1 MRRVGVFALIL
12 AGLAGLTLAVYGER
26 GEASSASTEAVTRV
40 TVKATEFKFT
50 LSKRSVPTGIV
61 IFTVANKGK
70 IAHDFK
76 IANKRTAVI
85 RPGKSATLRV
95 TFTKKGQYRYLC
107 TLPGHAAAGMKGVL
121 AVGLRPPPPPP
132 PPTGTT
138 TTAVGAPIPGAPTT
152 TVTVSMTEFHFTLS
166 SESVKA
172 GTNVIFE
179 ITNAGHTVHNFDL
192 VTVHAGKIID
202 PGQSESWTVGFPNAR
217 SFTYV
222 CDVPYH
228 AQSGMEGTFTVTP

>member
-1 MRRVGVFALIL
+1 MRRVGVFALAL
-12 AGLAGLTLAVYGER
+12 AGLAGLTLGLYGER
-26 GEASSASTEAVTRV
+26 GAASSASAEAVTRV

-61 IFTVANKGK
+61 IFTIVNKGK

-76 IANKRTAVI
+76 IANKRTKVI
-85 RPGKSATLRV
+85 RPGKSAILRV
-95 TFTKKGQYRYLC
+95 KFTKKARYRYLC

-121 AVGLRPPPPPP
+121 AVGRKPPPPPP
-132 PPTGTT
+132 MTT
-138 TTAVGAPIPGAPTT
+138 TTAAVGAPIPGAPTT
-152 TVTVSMTEFHFTLS
+152 TITVSMTEFHFTLS
-166 SESVKA
+166 SESAKA
-172 GTNVIFE
+172 GTNVTFV

-202 PGQSESWTVGFPNAR
+202 PGESESWTVGFPNAR
-217 SFTYV
+217 PFTYV

-228 AQSGMEGTFTVTP
+228 AQSGMEGTFTVTS

>member
-1 MRRVGVFALIL
+1 MRRVGVFALVL
-12 AGLAGLTLAVYGER
+12 AGLAGLTLAFYGER
-26 GEASSASTEAVTRV
+26 GGASSTSAEAVTRV

-50 LSKRSVPTGIV
+50 LSKRTVPTGIV
-61 IFTVANKGK
+61 IFTVVNKGK

-95 TFTKKGQYRYLC
+95 TFKKKGQYRYLC

-121 AVGLRPPPPPP
+121 AVGLKPPPPPR
-132 PPTGTT
+132 TT
-138 TTAVGAPIPGAPTT
+138 TTAAIGAPIPGAPTT
-152 TVTVSMTEFHFTLS
+152 TITVSMTEFHFTLS
-166 SESVKA
+166 SESAKA
-172 GTNVIFE
+172 GTNVTFV

-202 PGQSESWTVGFPNAR
+202 PNQSESWTVGFPNAR
-217 SFTYV
+217 PFTYV

>member
-1 MRRVGVFALIL
+1 MRRAGVFALVL
-12 AGLAGLTLAVYGER
+12 AGLAGLILGLSGER
-26 GEASSASTEAVTRV
+26 GAASPNSSEAVTRV

-50 LSKRSVPTGIV
+50 LSRRSVPTGTV
-61 IFTVANKGK
+61 IFTVVNKGK
-70 IAHDFK
+70 IAHNFK
-76 IANKRTAVI
+76 IGNKRTRVI
-85 RPGKSATLRV
+85 APRKSATLRV
-95 TFTKKGQYRYLC
+95 TFKKKARYLYLC
-107 TLPGHAAAGMKGVL
+107 TIPGHAAAGMKGFL
-121 AVGLRPPPPPP
+121 SVGVKPRPSPP
-132 PPTGTT
+132 PPTTT
-138 TTAVGAPIPGAPTT
+138 TTAVGEPIPGAPTT
-152 TVTVSMTEFHFTLS
+152 TINVSMTEFHFTLS

-172 GTNVIFE
+172 GTNVTFA

-202 PGQSESWTVGFPNAR
+202 PGQSESWTVGFPTAR

>member
-1 MRRVGVFALIL
+1 MRRVGVFALAL
-12 AGLAGLTLAVYGER
+12 AGLAGLTLGLYGER
-26 GEASSASTEAVTRV
+26 GAASSASAEAVTRV

-61 IFTVANKGK
+61 IFTIVNKGK

-95 TFTKKGQYRYLC
+95 RFTKKAQYRYLC

-121 AVGLRPPPPPP
+121 AVGRKPPPP

-138 TTAVGAPIPGAPTT
+138 TAAAAGAPIPGAPTT
-152 TVTVSMTEFHFTLS
+152 TITVSMTEFHFTLS
-166 SESVKA
+166 AESAKA
-172 GTNVIFE
+172 GTNVTFV

-217 SFTYV
+217 PFTYV